1 MKDLT
6 IPIFVG
12 VVVYAASQ
20 YFLKLILEPIIEF
33 RKLLSEISHTVL
45 LHQGIIFSGDAD
57 DKELQEK
64 LSALSAKLRSSA
76 YLIPYYSLLNKLKVF
91 GIPKKENILLACR
104 ELNRLSYGVLNMGKE
119 ASRVANEN
127 ENSLKEISKLLDIET
142 TYVLKDE

>member
-45 LHQGIIFSGDAD
+45 VHQEIIFRGDAD

-104 ELNRLSYGVLNMGKE
+104 ELNRLSYGVINMGKE
-119 ASRVANEN
+119 ALRVANKN

-142 TYVLKDE
+142 TYMPKDE

>member
-45 LHQGIIFSGDAD
+45 LNQGIIFSGDSD
-57 DKELQEK
+57 DKDLQGQ
-64 LSALSAKLRSSA
+64 LSALSAKLRSSV
-76 YLIPYYSLLNKLKVF
+76 YLIPYYTLLNRLKVF

-104 ELNRLSYGVLNMGKE
+104 QLNQLSYGVLNMGKE
-119 ASRVANEN
+119 VSRVVKEN
-127 ENSLKEISKLLDIET
+127 EASLKEISRLLDIET